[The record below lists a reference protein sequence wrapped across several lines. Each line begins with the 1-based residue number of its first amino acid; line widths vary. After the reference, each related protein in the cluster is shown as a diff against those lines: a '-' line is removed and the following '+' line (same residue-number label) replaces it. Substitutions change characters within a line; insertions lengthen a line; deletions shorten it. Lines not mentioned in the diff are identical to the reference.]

1 MEKVKKLF
9 DLGQVVCTPGALHV
23 MDEMEVDPVNL
34 LLRHSTGEWGDLDP
48 HDVKVNEQAV
58 THGDRIMSSYNLG
71 TGKIWII
78 TEWDRSVTTILL
90 PEDY

>member
-9 DLGQVVCTPGALHV
+9 DLGQVVSTPGALHV

-48 HDVKVNEQAV
+48 HDIKVNDQAV
-58 THGDRIMSSYNLG
+58 KNGGRIMSSYNIG
-71 TGKIWII
+71 ISKIWVI
-78 TEWDRSVTTILL
+78 TERDRSVTTFLL